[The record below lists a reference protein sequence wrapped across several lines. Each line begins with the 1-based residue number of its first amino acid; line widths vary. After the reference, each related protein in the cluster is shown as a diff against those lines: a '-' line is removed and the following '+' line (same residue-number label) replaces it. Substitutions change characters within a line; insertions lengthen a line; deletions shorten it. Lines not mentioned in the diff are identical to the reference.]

1 MDRKQ
6 NDEREYLLT
15 TSHFFWVSQGTIRSL
30 VTKDSTL
37 NKAEEKECRVFT
49 KDKKHGIYFEFAN
62 FGPPKADFKCHLWKY
77 LIMCIPKK
85 SDSGFHRSMTS
96 LTIRKAFSKFLFYKI
111 FGSQIITT
119 LCFHGGRD
127 KEIDYIA

>member
-1 MDRKQ
+1 M
-6 NDEREYLLT
+6 
-15 TSHFFWVSQGTIRSL
+15 SSQK
-30 VTKDSTL
+30 TKDTVFTL
-37 NKAEEKECRVFT
+37 NLQTSAHPR
-49 KDKKHGIYFEFAN
+49 
-62 FGPPKADFKCHLWKY
+62 
-77 LIMCIPKK
+77 LISNVTYGSTRLCPYIKK

-96 LTIRKAFSKFLFYKI
+96 LTIRKGKLFQSFYSNKI